1 MATAKLSFVPGF
13 EPWRLAFEQ
22 RLARVLREG
31 ADGPGRVGQ
40 AVRYAALSPGKRV
53 RPLFVLA
60 TCEAASGNFS
70 PASRPPSVDRRG
82 GRPLRHDKRPGRR
95 IPLRRRQSRTAGGP
109 PRRLNR
115 CP

>member
-60 TCEAASGNFS
+60 
-70 PASRPPSVDRRG
+70 DR
-82 GRPLRHDKRPGRR
+82 K
-95 IPLRRRQSRTAGGP
+95 ST
-109 PRRLNR
+109 RLNSSHSSVSR
-115 CP
+115 MPSSA